1 MEVKYMKDSEILKQK
16 LTELKNKRKSG
27 EITEREYY
35 IGLLELV
42 KLLIDKLEGETISD
56 KDVKKQ
62 IPLIV
67 LFITDQISKMEGR
80 EH

>member
-1 MEVKYMKDSEILKQK
+1 MKDSAILKEK
-16 LTELKNKRKSG
+16 LNELKTKRKNG
-27 EITEREYY
+27 EISEREYY

-42 KLLIDKLEGETISD
+42 KTLIDKLEGENISD
-56 KDVKKQ
+56 ADVKKQ

>member
-1 MEVKYMKDSEILKQK
+1 MKDSEILKQK

>member
-1 MEVKYMKDSEILKQK
+1 MKDSEILKQK
-16 LTELKNKRKSG
+16 LNELKSKRKSG
-27 EITEREYY
+27 EISEREYY
-35 IGLLELV
+35 MGLLELV
-42 KLLIDKLEGETISD
+42 KLLIDKLEGENISD

-67 LFITDQISKMEGR
+67 LFITDQISKMEVR

>member
-1 MEVKYMKDSEILKQK
+1 MKDSEILKEK
-16 LTELKNKRKSG
+16 LAELKTKRKNG
-27 EITEREYY
+27 EISEREYY
-35 IGLLELV
+35 MGLLNLV
-42 KLLIDKLEGETISD
+42 KVLIDKLEQENISD
-56 KDVKKQ
+56 TDVKKQ